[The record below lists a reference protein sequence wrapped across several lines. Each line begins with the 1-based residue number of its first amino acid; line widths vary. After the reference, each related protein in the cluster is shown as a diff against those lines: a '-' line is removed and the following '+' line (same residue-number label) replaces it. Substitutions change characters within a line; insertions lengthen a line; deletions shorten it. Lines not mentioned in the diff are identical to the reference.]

1 MLNVTTKKEVHLAK
15 MDDIKSFTS
24 YFPHVLFTIAQIL
37 CGTFFI
43 LMIVPP
49 IIYLISSDFS
59 FLNILNTYPNFWGRL
74 LSALTISDMLV
85 WIGLSFSIGICIVEF
100 FYRIGRWIGYIN
112 DLNLENNNRDATEDE
127 QIDLFI
133 QKCHLQRCPW
143 LSRIWEWENFQSN
156 LFFYAESISFLL
168 FLFLGLSILFTFL
181 QTVNIPGQIRPLIC
195 TLVLWIITGIIFL
208 AMRKARKGK
217 YESFRLAHKAVK
229 KLLKEQIKL
238 EENENIKAQNTDSSP
253 TS

>member
-1 MLNVTTKKEVHLAK
+1 MAK
-15 MDDIKSFTS
+15 MDDIKSVAN
-24 YFPHVLFTIAQIL
+24 YFPHVLFAIAQIL

-43 LMIVPP
+43 LMIIPS

-59 FLNILNTYPNFWGRL
+59 FQNMLNTYPNFWGRV
-74 LSALTISDMLV
+74 LSVATITNILV
-85 WIGLSFSIGICIVEF
+85 WIGLSFSIGICLAEF
-100 FYRIGRWIGYIN
+100 FYRIGGWTKYIN
-112 DLNLENNNRDATEDE
+112 DLNLEDNDRDATKEE

-133 QKCHLQRCPW
+133 WKCKLQRSPW

-156 LFFYAESISFLL
+156 LFFYAEGISFLL

-181 QTVNIPGQIRPLIC
+181 LTINISGQLHPLIC
-195 TLVLWIITGIIFL
+195 ILVLWIITGIIFL
-208 AMRKARKGK
+208 AMRKGRISK

-229 KLLKEQIKL
+229 KLLGEQTKL
-238 EENENIKAQNTDSSP
+238 EENGNIKAQNTDSSS